1 VPVVILTEWT
11 ISMRIA
17 IAIATLA
24 FVATPLVAQT
34 TMAPKRGATLR
45 DVNATR
51 LGTIDRINSDGSVQI
66 IFNSKFVTIP
76 ANKLTVAQDSV
87 STSLTKSEVSKLR

>member
-1 VPVVILTEWT
+1 MRLT
-11 ISMRIA
+11 

-24 FVATPLVAQT
+24 LIATPVLAQT
-34 TMAPKRGATLR
+34 APAPKRGATLR
-45 DVNATR
+45 DANMTR

-76 ANKLTVAQDSV
+76 ASSLVVAPDAAV
-87 STSLTKSEVSKLR
+87 STSLTKSEVAKLH